1 VYLAGVPD
9 EKLQRSSRMADPQ
22 DHPDNVPDTEPEHPP
37 GAGPTPPGAGPTSPA
52 DNAPAKPP
60 EHAAEMS
67 TPSAKA
73 PDKPAKKT
81 PAKKAPAKAA
91 KAAKKAQ
98 QAAPKKAAAK
108 KAAAKKAPAKKAPAK
123 KAPAKSQPAPPP
135 RIETNGQLA
144 AAAKDAAAHA
154 KSTVDAANNPVSGQ
168 VPESSAGRSPV
179 PLAVAI
185 AISLLALLL
194 ARQLRRRA
202 S

>member
-22 DHPDNVPDTEPEHPP
+22 DQPENAPEHAT
-37 GAGPTPPGAGPTSPA
+37 GAGPTPPAPPTPPA
-52 DNAPAKPP
+52 DTAPPKLP

-67 TPSAKA
+67 TPPAKA

-91 KAAKKAQ
+91 KK
-98 QAAPKKAAAK
+98 AAPKKAAAK

-123 KAPAKSQPAPPP
+123 KAEPDAAKPNSQPATPP

-144 AAAKDAAAHA
+144 AAAKDAATHA
-154 KSTVDAANNPVSGQ
+154 KSTVDAASIPVSGEAGQ
-168 VPESSAGRSPV
+168 PSAARSPL

-194 ARQLRRRA
+194 VRQLRRRGE
-202 S
+202 SR

>member
-1 VYLAGVPD
+1 MAGVGD

-22 DHPDNVPDTEPEHPP
+22 DRPDDAADFTPEHAP
-37 GAGPTPPGAGPTSPA
+37 GAGPTPPAPPAPTG
-52 DNAPAKPP
+52 DTAPAKPP
-60 EHAAEMS
+60 EQPAEMS
-67 TPSAKA
+67 TPPAKA

-91 KAAKKAQ
+91 KKAAKKS
-98 QAAPKKAAAK
+98 
-108 KAAAKKAPAKKAPAK
+108 PAKKAPAK
-123 KAPAKSQPAPPP
+123 KAAKKAHGKKAEPAAAKPLIQPPTPP

-154 KSTVDAANNPVSGQ
+154 KSTVDAARNPVSG
-168 VPESSAGRSPV
+168 EAGLSSAGRSPV

-194 ARQLRRRA
+194 VRQLRQRGA
-202 S
+202 SRDD

>member
-1 VYLAGVPD
+1 
-9 EKLQRSSRMADPQ
+9 M
-22 DHPDNVPDTEPEHPP
+22 
-37 GAGPTPPGAGPTSPA
+37 PT
-52 DNAPAKPP
+52 DDAPAKPP
-60 EHAAEMS
+60 ERAAEPS
-67 TPSAKA
+67 PPSAKA

-98 QAAPKKAAAK
+98 PAAPKKAAAK

-123 KAPAKSQPAPPP
+123 KAPAKKVEPSAATLKSQPIPPS

-144 AAAKDAAAHA
+144 AAAKDAAAQA
-154 KSTVDAANNPVSGQ
+154 KSTVDAASNPVSGQ
-168 VPESSAGRSPV
+168 VGESSAGRSPV

>member
-22 DHPDNVPDTEPEHPP
+22 DQPENAPEHAT
-37 GAGPTPPGAGPTSPA
+37 GAGPTPPAPPTPPA
-52 DNAPAKPP
+52 DTAPPKPP

-67 TPSAKA
+67 TPPATA

-91 KAAKKAQ
+91 KK
-98 QAAPKKAAAK
+98 AAPKKAAAK
-108 KAAAKKAPAKKAPAK
+108 KAAANKAPAKKAPAK
-123 KAPAKSQPAPPP
+123 KAPAKKAEPDAAKPNSQPVTPP

-154 KSTVDAANNPVSGQ
+154 KSTVDAASIPVSGEAGQ
-168 VPESSAGRSPV
+168 PSAARSPL

-194 ARQLRRRA
+194 VRQLRRRD

>member
-22 DHPDNVPDTEPEHPP
+22 DQPENAPEHAT
-37 GAGPTPPGAGPTSPA
+37 GAGPTPPAPPTPPA
-52 DNAPAKPP
+52 DAAPPKPP

-67 TPSAKA
+67 TPPAKA
-73 PDKPAKKT
+73 PDKPAKKA

-91 KAAKKAQ
+91 KK
-98 QAAPKKAAAK
+98 AAPK

-123 KAPAKSQPAPPP
+123 KAEPDAAKPNSQPATPP

-154 KSTVDAANNPVSGQ
+154 KSTVDAASIPVSGEAGQ
-168 VPESSAGRSPV
+168 PSAARSPL

-185 AISLLALLL
+185 AIGLLALLL
-194 ARQLRRRA
+194 VRQLRRRD